1 MKMFRERILK
11 VVTVFFIG
19 SLFFLV
25 GVAPVSAQQDLAVRI
40 TQCPQ
45 SAKAGQELGAG
56 FQVVA
61 HLTGGPAVK
70 DVAVDIVLKK
80 NARCPVPAPYAVYSQ
95 NYSDGVLLKGG
106 REHVSLNPGQTLN
119 VKLNGTNT
127 IPADTP
133 AGLYYLCAVI
143 DAGDKVKEVNEPN
156 NCACC
161 PVKITAVAAK
171 PEITGYKERCG
182 VKGSNVTILGKNFGT
197 QAGKGVALGGHGIHV
212 DLSVISWSNTS
223 IVAQIP
229 NDPKI
234 QEGQWYYIG
243 VEKSNHSEWLSN
255 ISKNITICKPQK

>member
-1 MKMFRERILK
+1 MKMFRERTLK

-25 GVAPVSAQQDLAVRI
+25 GVAPVSAQQDLAVKI
-40 TQCPQ
+40 LQCPRVAHANQ
-45 SAKAGQELGAG
+45 NLGAG

-61 HLTGGPAVK
+61 QNSGKAAAK

-80 NARCPVPAPYAVYSQ
+80 NSSCAVPTPLAVYAP

-133 AGLYYLCAVI
+133 AGNYFLCAVI
-143 DAGDKVKEVNEPN
+143 DAGNKIKEVNESN
-156 NCACC
+156 NCSCC
-161 PVKITAVAAK
+161 PLTITASAVK